1 MFRVTETDE
10 NSEGHES
17 FELTYKD
24 GRQIYGSVNGHS
36 VVWNWALSDYFSPS
50 ERLDALQKVNEVYN
64 LV

>member
-1 MFRVTETDE
+1 
-10 NSEGHES
+10 
-17 FELTYKD
+17 
-24 GRQIYGSVNGHS
+24 VNGHS